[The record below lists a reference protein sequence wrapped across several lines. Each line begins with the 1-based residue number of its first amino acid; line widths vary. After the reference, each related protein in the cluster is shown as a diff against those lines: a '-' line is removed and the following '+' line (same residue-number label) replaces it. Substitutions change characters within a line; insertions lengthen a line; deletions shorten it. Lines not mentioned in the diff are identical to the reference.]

1 MASLRLRPA
10 PLWGA
15 GALAGCALALAA
27 GAATGGAPASAAPGY
42 SATANVPVASRP
54 TTREAWTARVVIPV
68 HTRAAPRAG
77 ARKTSKLQAVAPYN
91 RGPHVLL
98 VLAARSTKRGVWYRV
113 LLNKRPNKAAGWIPA
128 EAVRVQRTPW
138 RVVVDLSSRKVTLL
152 RAGKVRGRWRAAV
165 GTSANPTPVGRFAVS
180 EVVKQ
185 RNPRGFFGPY
195 ILTLTAHSEKLSD
208 FDGGDGR
215 VALHGTNRASL
226 LGRAVSHGC
235 VRLSNPVARKL
246 GRILPPGAPVDIV
259 R

>member
-1 MASLRLRPA
+1 MASLHPRPA
-10 PLWGA
+10 SLWGA
-15 GALAGCALALAA
+15 GALAGCALALGA
-27 GAATGGAPASAAPGY
+27 GAATAAAPASAAPAY
-42 SATANVPVASRP
+42 AATQNVPVASRP

-77 ARKTSKLQAVAPYN
+77 ARRTSKLEAFAPYN

-98 VLAARSTKRGVWYRV
+98 VLAARSTRQGVWYRV
-113 LLNKRPNKAAGWIPA
+113 LLNKRPNDAAGWIPA

-138 RVVVDLSSRKVTLL
+138 RVVVDIGSRTVTLL
-152 RAGKVRGRWRAAV
+152 RAGKVRGRWSAAI
-165 GTSANPTPVGRFAVS
+165 GTRANPTPVGRFAVS
-180 EVVKQ
+180 EVVRQ
-185 RNPRGFFGPY
+185 ANPRGFFGPY

-226 LGRAVSHGC
+226 LGQAVSHGC
-235 VRLSNPVARKL
+235 VRLSNSVATRL
-246 GRILPPGAPVDIV
+246 GRTIPPGTPVDIV